1 MRVLIFTSVKFAGV
15 FFASLKYPGQF
26 LSIGEVYKNK
36 DVPKEV
42 RKKVRLCMA
51 DLNLTAYII

>member
-1 MRVLIFTSVKFAGV
+1 MWVLIFTCVKFAGV
-15 FFASLKYPGQF
+15 FFVSLKYPGQF

-51 DLNLTAYII
+51 DLNLTVYTI